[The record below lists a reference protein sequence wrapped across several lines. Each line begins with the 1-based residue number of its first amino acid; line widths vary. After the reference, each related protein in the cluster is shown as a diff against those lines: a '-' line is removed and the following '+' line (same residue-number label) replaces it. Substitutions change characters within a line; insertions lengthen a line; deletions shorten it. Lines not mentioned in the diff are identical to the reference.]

1 MFQDQ
6 IHNVN
11 YEAQYNFKYCQ
22 FRIQN
27 QVELNGVW
35 VSCLPMCC
43 HLSRQAAYALAKQQ
57 ETAASFGLV
66 SLKCELYPPSLLLSW
81 NVGQTPQ
88 IQFHI
93 TDITPG
99 IRKRIWNTIASI
111 SPSHQAHVTP
121 GSLDALQIYCGKLFS
136 VTCPRMAH
144 FPFIFFFVSV
154 AKF

>member
-1 MFQDQ
+1 M
-6 IHNVN
+6 N
-11 YEAQYNFKYCQ
+11 YEAQYNFQYCQ
-22 FRIQN
+22 FRIPKSSGN
-27 QVELNGVW
+27 KRVESQMSTYVLSSEQTGCLFSGKAARNCSFLWARFVKMRV
-35 VSCLPMCC
+35 VSFC
-43 HLSRQAAYALAKQQ
+43 S
-57 ETAASFGLV
+57 T
-66 SLKCELYPPSLLLSW
+66 LLLPSW

-111 SPSHQAHVTP
+111 SPSHQAHITS
-121 GSLDALQIYCGKLFS
+121 GSLDALQIHCGKLFR

-144 FPFIFFFVSV
+144 FPSIFFFVSV